1 MWNNTDDYFYNRE
14 HYKNYSTNYINTENN
29 YEKYWKNQEI
39 DKNIFSP
46 NMNNLNVLELSS
58 LNNTFNFKSQNGI
71 EVTKL
76 TQTSNKNV
84 ITLNSGKKILILDL
98 DETLV
103 HSSTKSPFPNKK
115 NIILNMNLKNMKYKI
130 YVIIRPFFEKF
141 LEEMSLYYDLYIF
154 TASMPHYSKSLIKIL
169 DKNKV
174 IIQVLNKEHCLN
186 IKGLPFKDLSIFNKD
201 LKDIIIIDNN
211 PISYALNK
219 NNGIP
224 ISTWIDNP
232 NDKELLKL
240 ISILKYLSKVKDV
253 RPIINKIKYKFKEKI
268 NFSKVN
274 EILKN
279 DNNLKLIGK
288 HNNIKDIDDLQNFK
302 DNSIKSYKKMKIDEI
317 NNNSNEQNHI
327 KNQSIDIN
335 KRENVNKN
343 KSGFNKSKINK
354 ININKK
360 LKLKIN
366 TTNIFPNKT
375 SKISINKISSPKLT
389 KEPKIYNITIEN
401 ISNVQ
406 NKINIFKTID
416 INESEKEPTNSNQN
430 IKLSEDEINN
440 KNNVNNNPIALSAHK
455 TNNKNK
461 FGKLLTTN
469 KYKIIKKKINLNKVV
484 NKKVK
489 NKSIEK
495 EEIDKGPIDN
505 EKINIKKHIKSSIK
519 NEIFLE
525 NERDLNPLQTENE
538 NQNNDENKFINII
551 EKNQEISK
559 SKTFNNKNIV
569 FNFTK
574 KIQKNKNLTRFNEDN
589 QQIKRDKIV
598 IMKILSNP
606 NKKKE
611 SDKLFNN
618 IYDDLI

>member
-1 MWNNTDDYFYNRE
+1 
-14 HYKNYSTNYINTENN
+14 
-29 YEKYWKNQEI
+29 
-39 DKNIFSP
+39 
-46 NMNNLNVLELSS
+46 
-58 LNNTFNFKSQNGI
+58 
-71 EVTKL
+71 
-76 TQTSNKNV
+76 
-84 ITLNSGKKILILDL
+84 
-98 DETLV
+98 
-103 HSSTKSPFPNKK
+103 
-115 NIILNMNLKNMKYKI
+115 
-130 YVIIRPFFEKF
+130 
-141 LEEMSLYYDLYIF
+141 
-154 TASMPHYSKSLIKIL
+154 
-169 DKNKV
+169 
-174 IIQVLNKEHCLN
+174 
-186 IKGLPFKDLSIFNKD
+186 
-201 LKDIIIIDNN
+201 
-211 PISYALNK
+211 
-219 NNGIP
+219 
-224 ISTWIDNP
+224 
-232 NDKELLKL
+232 
-240 ISILKYLSKVKDV
+240 
-253 RPIINKIKYKFKEKI
+253 
-268 NFSKVN
+268 
-274 EILKN
+274 
-279 DNNLKLIGK
+279 
-288 HNNIKDIDDLQNFK
+288 
-302 DNSIKSYKKMKIDEI
+302 MKIDEI

-343 KSGFNKSKINK
+343 KSGYNKSKINK

>member
-1 MWNNTDDYFYNRE
+1 
-14 HYKNYSTNYINTENN
+14 
-29 YEKYWKNQEI
+29 
-39 DKNIFSP
+39 
-46 NMNNLNVLELSS
+46 
-58 LNNTFNFKSQNGI
+58 
-71 EVTKL
+71 
-76 TQTSNKNV
+76 
-84 ITLNSGKKILILDL
+84 
-98 DETLV
+98 
-103 HSSTKSPFPNKK
+103 
-115 NIILNMNLKNMKYKI
+115 
-130 YVIIRPFFEKF
+130 
-141 LEEMSLYYDLYIF
+141 
-154 TASMPHYSKSLIKIL
+154 
-169 DKNKV
+169 
-174 IIQVLNKEHCLN
+174 
-186 IKGLPFKDLSIFNKD
+186 
-201 LKDIIIIDNN
+201 
-211 PISYALNK
+211 
-219 NNGIP
+219 
-224 ISTWIDNP
+224 
-232 NDKELLKL
+232 
-240 ISILKYLSKVKDV
+240 
-253 RPIINKIKYKFKEKI
+253 
-268 NFSKVN
+268 
-274 EILKN
+274 
-279 DNNLKLIGK
+279 
-288 HNNIKDIDDLQNFK
+288 
-302 DNSIKSYKKMKIDEI
+302 MKIDEI
-317 NNNSNEQNHI
+317 NN
-327 KNQSIDIN
+327 
-335 KRENVNKN
+335 KN
-343 KSGFNKSKINK
+343 KSGYNKSKINK